1 MWDRGCWLFIRLSLT
16 SCNVKT
22 HGGWWRA
29 ITMTNWNG
37 ARSFSSHELTPR
49 LAQSLVRDYI
59 SGWAGGGSGEP
70 QAGKVGQWCLGSS
83 VYNVSSVQCPVSS
96 VQCHTMTSCPRGEEG
111 VQAGPV
117 VTPVIMISLHSLSR
131 YCVVEP
137 RLVSSECWKAS
148 CDHFS

>member
-37 ARSFSSHELTPR
+37 ARSLSSQELTPR
-49 LAQSLVRDYI
+49 LAW
-59 SGWAGGGSGEP
+59 WAGGGSGEP
-70 QAGKVGQWCLGSS
+70 QAGKVGQWCL
-83 VYNVSSVQCPVSS
+83 VFTMCPVSSVQCPVSHHGLVS
-96 VQCHTMTSCPRGEEG
+96 PGRGRCPSG
-111 VQAGPV
+111 AGSYSSYHDLPFTHCLDIV
-117 VTPVIMISLHSLSR
+117 WSGH
-131 YCVVEP
+131 CVVEP
-137 RLVSSECWKAS
+137 LLVSSECWKAS